1 MHDLLSVPALLALAR
16 EMLVNELEPL
26 LPEELHADARLLAD
40 AIAIA
45 ERQAEAGDGETP
57 GILREIEM
65 LYDAFTPSLSPHC
78 GEREGPARREGEG
91 SGVELSSVALL
102 RRFANDLRVGAFEHS
117 PLDRAARAILWRM
130 TIARLRRSNPNYLA
144 ANGFD

>member
-1 MHDLLSVPALLALAR
+1 MHDLPGVPALLALAR
-16 EMLVNELEPL
+16 EMLNELAPL

-45 ERQAEAGDGETP
+45 ERLAEAGDGETL
-57 GILREIEM
+57 GILREVEV
-65 LYDAFTPSLSPHC
+65 LYEPLTPALSPHC
-78 GEREGPARREGEG
+78 AEREGPPQREVEG

-117 PLDRAARAILWRM
+117 PLDGAARAILWRM
-130 TIARLRRSNPNYLA
+130 TIAGLRRSNPNYLA
-144 ANGFD
+144 ANGLD